1 MVIRNKFI
9 NSSNQLTTLGTIIFT
24 IICLAFTAGSI
35 YFIYCLFKNTKKETK
50 GSLHSTKE
58 NFYDTVGYLED
69 RAGYIDDGYY
79 NIIINNKLI
88 GLTEGQN
95 TRLTYEENVDRSDNI
110 NKMFFITKY
119 NQKNRSNT
127 DSKKYYYII
136 PLKRA
141 GKIDINGE
149 TISLSSISYPAF
161 NEDNSKR
168 KSFIMS
174 YDNSN
179 STYKLGAQV
188 GSDIKY
194 FSIQDIRTG
203 IKLEPESTAKKQE
216 VKLVPHTELHYH
228 FYENGIYTMTTEDDQ
243 SPRLCRIERVLGKP
257 NTYNILLHNKDQN
270 SKRLSNN
277 DIILDK
283 DKFIG
288 FRAIDN
294 LEKNNNNNQF
304 YIQPGQ
310 DTESS
315 NITSFIV
322 QRNDS
327 GVPYSRRAII
337 TKYSSPSGVTN
348 GYYLISYK
356 VGNTDYILTYQNNE
370 LIGNSVD
377 NINNLD
383 TIKNIINK
391 SDGNDLFLI
400 KNTTNNY
407 HSIQIGNKE
416 LELDLNNNENGNYSL
431 YFNKINNNIE
441 HNLKIHK
448 EHNNTFTFNYDIPNN
463 EDDYS
468 KIKSKTLY
476 LHVYNNKLMA
486 PSANDAITSDNS
498 STRLYLTFIAT
509 PETPETSETPETP
522 ETPETRESSNDI
534 ECVFYSRFLKRTND
548 KNLTILNSIDD
559 TNNLYKESELRNLKI
574 FNSCKTN
581 NNVNYTPDFVSKNN
595 ETNGYLYKANLYES
609 DYKKDIKGASI
620 VDPTDIKTVE
630 TSTVYNC
637 ANECSD
643 DELCK
648 RFLFHKQNNSEA
660 YLGDCKLIY
669 SKDYSKVKTNN
680 VPKQSEYT
688 SYVKEMK
695 ALGAIPTEKQLPEP
709 LPPVINNADES
720 CAIRGSDLCEDKHYC
735 ILKGNNCLRKCE
747 INDFNGTTKQL
758 NLMDTDSRCIGSL
771 HDYEIMFQEINRD
784 FDINSPYNSIT
795 IKLRE
800 LNLINMTKRLHHP
813 VLKYNNGFEVQFK
826 CIGNNALDTDFEV
839 PIEYKLENDNYKVDE
854 TQSKLILGDKIDEV
868 NIQVPQEIV
877 ECSAKGYTLILKI
890 KLTDIYDQSKVID
903 VLPLDKDNH
912 IVYDVNNKINKQEYF
927 NKISL
932 GRSIHNVIDSKI
944 NAFHKI

>member
-35 YFIYCLFKNTKKETK
+35 YFIYCLFKKTKNESLSHKNRLKEDFQD
-50 GSLHSTKE
+50 S
-58 NFYDTVGYLED
+58 NYLVD
-69 RAGYIDDGYY
+69 SSGYIDDGYY

-119 NQKNRSNT
+119 NQKNTDNT

-149 TISLSSISYPAF
+149 TISLSSISYPPF
-161 NEDNSKR
+161 NKDNSKT

-179 STYKLGAQV
+179 STYKLGVQV
-188 GSDIKY
+188 DNNIKY

-203 IKLEPESTAKKQE
+203 IKLEPESTDKKQE
-216 VKLVPHTELHYH
+216 VKIVAHTELHYH
-228 FYENGIYTMTTEDDQ
+228 FYENGIYKMNTEDGITD
-243 SPRLCRIERVLGKP
+243 SLCRIERVLGKP
-257 NTYNILLHNKDQN
+257 NTYNILLHNKVNKVNN
-270 SKRLSNN
+270 SEESSSN

-288 FRAIDN
+288 FRATDN
-294 LEKNNNNNQF
+294 LEKSNNSNQF

-315 NITSFIV
+315 EIISFIV

-327 GVPYSRRAII
+327 DDVYSRRANI
-337 TKYSSPSGVTN
+337 TKYSSRSGVTD

-370 LIGNSVD
+370 LIGNAVD
-377 NINNLD
+377 NNINNLD

-400 KNTTNNY
+400 ENIENNY

-416 LELDLNNNENGNYSL
+416 LGLDLNNNENGNYSL
-431 YFNKINNNIE
+431 YFNKIDNIE
-441 HNLKIHK
+441 NNLKIHK

-476 LHVYNNKLMA
+476 LQVHDNKLMS
-486 PSANDAITSDNS
+486 PNANDAVTSDNS

-509 PETPETSETPETP
+509 PET
-522 ETPETRESSNDI
+522 RQSSNDI
-534 ECVFYSRFLKRTND
+534 ECVFYSRFLKRKND
-548 KNLTILNSIDD
+548 KSLTILNSID
-559 TNNLYKESELRNLKI
+559 NQMNLYKESELRDFDI
-574 FNSCKTN
+574 FKSCNTN
-581 NNVNYTPDFVSKNN
+581 NNINYTPDFVSKNN

-620 VDPTDIKTVE
+620 VDQTDIKTVE

-648 RFLFHKQNNSEA
+648 RFLFYKQNNSEA

-680 VPKQSEYT
+680 VPIQHEYT

>member
-9 NSSNQLTTLGTIIFT
+9 NSNNQLTTLGTIIFT
-24 IICLAFTAGSI
+24 IICLAFTAGSV
-35 YFIYCLFKNTKKETK
+35 YFIYCLFKGTKKETK
-50 GSLHSTKE
+50 GLLHSKKE
-58 NFYDTVGYLED
+58 NFYDTGEYLNSA
-69 RAGYIDDGYY
+69 AGYEDDGYY
-79 NIIINNKLI
+79 NLIINNKLI
-88 GLTEGQN
+88 GITENQN
-95 TRLTYEENVDRSDNI
+95 ARLTIEENVDRSNNI

-149 TISLSSISYPAF
+149 IISLNSTSYPAF

-168 KSFIMS
+168 KSFLMT

-203 IKLEPESTAKKQE
+203 IKLEPESTDKKQE

-257 NTYNILLHNKDQN
+257 NTYNILLHNRDQN
-270 SKRLSNN
+270 SERLSNN

-294 LEKNNNNNQF
+294 LEKSNNYNQF

-310 DTESS
+310 DTEKN
-315 NITSFIV
+315 NIISFIV

-327 GVPYSRRAII
+327 DEVYSRRAII

-356 VGNTDYILTYQNNE
+356 VGNSDYLLTYQNGE

-391 SDGNDLFLI
+391 SNGNDLFLI

-416 LELDLNNNENGNYSL
+416 LELDLNNNGNGNYSL

-448 EHNNTFTFNYDIPNN
+448 EHNGTYTFNYEIPNN
-463 EDDYS
+463 EDEYS
-468 KIKSKTLY
+468 DVTSKTLY
-476 LHVYNNKLMA
+476 LNIYNNKLMA
-486 PSANDAITSDNS
+486 PNANDAITSDNFA
-498 STRLYLTFIAT
+498 TRLQLTFIAT
-509 PETPETSETPETP
+509 PK
-522 ETPETRESSNDI
+522 TRTSSNEI
-534 ECVFYSRFLKRTND
+534 ECAFYSRFLKRTND
-548 KNLTILNSIDD
+548 KNLTILNSID
-559 TNNLYKESELRNLKI
+559 NQMNLYKESELRNLNI
-574 FNSCKTN
+574 FNSCNTN
-581 NNVNYTPDFVSKNN
+581 NNINYTPDFVSKNDK
-595 ETNGYLYKANLYES
+595 TNDYLYKADLYENY
-609 DYKKDIKGASI
+609 YKKDEKGSSI
-620 VDPTDIKTVE
+620 EDPTNIKTFDN
-630 TSTVYNC
+630 STVYNC
-637 ANECSD
+637 ANECSND
-643 DELCK
+643 TLCK

-660 YLGDCKLIY
+660 YLGDCKIITRDDF
-669 SKDYSKVKTNN
+669 KKVHTNN
-680 VPKQSEYT
+680 DPTLNKYT
-688 SYVKEMK
+688 SYVKEII

-758 NLMDTDSRCIGSL
+758 DIMDVDNRCIGSL

-800 LNLINMTKRLHHP
+800 LNLINVTKKLHHP

-854 TQSKLILGDKIDEV
+854 NQSKLILGDKIDEV

-877 ECSAKGYTLILKI
+877 ECSAKGYTLILKV
-890 KLTDIYDQSKVID
+890 KLTDIYDQSKIID
-903 VLPLDKDNH
+903 VLPLDKDNQ

-944 NAFHKI
+944 DAFHKI